1 MTNPHANTRL
11 EAFCDGVFA
20 IALTLLI
27 LDVKLPSTESITSTA
42 EFWRALRHLAPSVF
56 AFILSFCIILITWV
70 NHHAALRLVTRSSAL
85 FIYANGFLLL
95 SVVAIPFTAG
105 LLGSFLGTDRATPA
119 VVLYNGV
126 LGMTAIGW
134 LLVSGAALRDRLTT
148 DEAAAATVR
157 EGRRRAYLAF
167 LLYSLLAVTA
177 LWFPLSSAAVTTV
190 TWLFWLVL
198 SIRLKHA

>member
-27 LDVKLPSTESITSTA
+27 LDVKLPSAENITSTT
-42 EFWRALRHLAPSVF
+42 EFWRALRHLAPAVF

-70 NHHAALRLVTRSSAL
+70 NHHAALSLVERSSAP

-95 SVVAIPFTAG
+95 WVVAIPFTAS
-105 LLGSFLGTDRATPA
+105 LLGSFLGTDHATPA
-119 VVLYNGV
+119 VVLYNAV
-126 LGMTAIGW
+126 VAMTAIGW
-134 LLVSGAALRDRLTT
+134 MLITSAALRDRLTT

-157 EGRRRAYLAF
+157 EMRRRAYPAF
-167 LLYSLLAVTA
+167 LLYSLLAVMA

-190 TWLFWLVL
+190 TWIFWLVV

>member
-27 LDVKLPSTESITSTA
+27 LDVKLPATESITTTA

-56 AFILSFCIILITWV
+56 AFVLSFCIILITWV
-70 NHHAALRLVTRSSAL
+70 NHHAALKLVTGSSAA
-85 FIYANGFLLL
+85 FIYANGVLLL

-105 LLGSFLGTDRATPA
+105 LLGSFLGTDRAAPA

-148 DEAAAATVR
+148 NEAAAATLR
-157 EGRRRAYLAF
+157 ESRRRAYLAI
-167 LLYSLLAVTA
+167 LLYSLLAVAA

>member
-1 MTNPHANTRL
+1 MTNPHANARL

-27 LDVKLPSTESITSTA
+27 LDVKLPSPASITSTA
-42 EFWRALRHLAPSVF
+42 ELWRALRHLAPSVF
-56 AFILSFCIILITWV
+56 AFVLSFCIILITWV
-70 NHHAALRLVTRSSAL
+70 NHHAALKLVTRSSAS

-134 LLVSGAALRDRLTT
+134 MLLSGAALRDRLTT
-148 DEAAAATVR
+148 DAAAAATVR
-157 EGRRRAYLAF
+157 EARRRAYLAF
-167 LLYSLLAVTA
+167 GLYSLLAVTA

-190 TWLFWLVL
+190 TWLFWLVM